1 MVKKLYQSYKKT
13 ILTIGL
19 LFLPL
24 SALSRQI
31 EPTQIE
37 QTFVQH
43 MYGQVDV
50 LNMLIDTIGQNMAS
64 GASNLSKERKLPI
77 QHAFN
82 TIRAAMDDIK
92 RFAAIHV
99 DPKQE
104 YYLAEYIS
112 EMINF
117 FDKLLKSNLKIVP
130 YFDMEA
136 ISQKALPSEDMIAQK
151 TEAILKSN
159 DKRLVALIKDSES
172 IGLSWFNKTYR
183 GARKFYKDYYVGSI
197 IEHTAVYSALF
208 VWYMYVTS
216 KGSLEELMHIEKEKR
231 GWFANFLLKAKGYTG
246 GEVKQLEGSVEL
258 DVKVDTPE
266 SLRALAIEDKVSP
279 GIVQGVKS
287 LPTNAP
293 EGEHFQNTKATVP
306 MSFTL
311 NDHGVVTAALGVT
324 KTIMTID
331 NKVPVFTIVPG
342 ALFAEYIK
350 RDATKLYAF
359 FTKLK
364 RRFDDHF
371 FGTTKKTTYED
382 LTIRTERFADIVGRE
397 DVKAEFRRVV
407 DYICNPDRF
416 DRAGIKVERGYLLAG
431 EPQTGKTFMAKALA
445 GEISAAL
452 EKQGK
457 DQKVRLFEICTEAL
471 AKNGIAY
478 YMELARSQAPCILF
492 LDELDLL
499 RLQRDGDTKTLS
511 EFLTSMSGS
520 LSNNEKDH
528 VIILAATNKPENV
541 DFALRQHGR
550 FGKMF
555 WFDKPTFKHRVEFF
569 VKEFEKRFM
578 NKAIFDFEVLAQQ
591 TEGCSFGTL
600 DIVTKKG
607 LMLAKLENVPVTQ
620 DHFLQAINLEVKKLI
635 PHGYT
640 VSSEKEEIVATRQ
653 AGKALISIIL
663 NPVKVLCTVTVLPVT
678 QELEEEHVA
687 QQYNLPGMKKS
698 EQRAVRLGGIFAYH
712 LTDALDITTQE
723 ELVKQCKI
731 LLAGNVAQK
740 VFGLTSCAFDKND
753 KQEAFA
759 LAKRIV
765 FEGLDPKEIAKE
777 IREAKLAAAY
787 RLLEQYES
795 EIEKLLEKNK
805 KDLATI
811 VELLKNRK
819 TISAVEI
826 KEAIAK

>member
-753 KQEAFA
+753 KQEAFT